1 MSSLYTPPNNENLQE
16 IQTIEQLKNLIANT
30 EHNQFQLTTSEGDL
44 ISIPQTLTE
53 VFRTVINIMAQGK
66 GISLIPIAKE
76 VTTVQAAE
84 ILNVSQPYLI
94 SLISNGEIHSHEV
107 ETEKKI
113 FLKDLLEY
121 KKVRDA
127 KRKEGL
133 QKLTNLSQELGLYDY
148 SYTEIEP

>member
-1 MSSLYTPPNNENLQE
+1 MSSLYTPPNNENLQK
-16 IQTIEQLKNLIANT
+16 IQT
-30 EHNQFQLTTSEGDL
+30 
-44 ISIPQTLTE
+44 
-53 VFRTVINIMAQGK
+53 
-66 GISLIPIAKE
+66 

-94 SLISNGEIHSHEV
+94 SLISNGEIPSHEL

-133 QKLTNLSQELGLYDY
+133 QELTNLSQELGLYDY
-148 SYTEIEP
+148 SYAEIEP